1 MSPRGK
7 KNTSTQPDTTAAD
20 GTATTTTTTEK
31 KPPKAPRVVLEAKV
45 EFIKQKLSDLLSP
58 AFATVGDGEFTKAV
72 QASKDAFEAAL
83 LLARGLA
90 DDWKPAIKRPRKTG
104 IVQGGFVKTREKFLP
119 LFKEK
124 GLGAGPFKVLGV
136 FATDKSVKLQTTEGV
151 VVYLPQNQVEKVTTP
166 EPAANG

>member
-1 MSPRGK
+1 VVFEDK
-7 KNTSTQPDTTAAD
+7 
-20 GTATTTTTTEK
+20 
-31 KPPKAPRVVLEAKV
+31 VVLEAKI
-45 EFIKQKLSDLLSP
+45 ETIKQKLDDLLSP
-58 AFATVGDGEFTKAV
+58 ALASVGAGEFTKAV
-72 QASKDAFEAAL
+72 QVSKDAFEAAV

-124 GLGAGPFKVLGV
+124 GFGAGPFKVLGV
-136 FATDKSVKLQTTEGV
+136 LPEAKEVKLVTPEGTQYV
-151 VVYLPQNQVEKVTTP
+151 PQNQVEPVVTP